1 MKTNILASVLTVALF
16 AGCPAADKKST
27 KAKAKKQDS
36 LSASR
41 NPAADVS
48 FQSFVGLLR
57 TAAAKRD
64 METLAAMMV
73 PDFGYRW
80 DAAPEGETPFQYWD
94 ENKRWPELNALLS
107 AQWTEHE
114 DYMVV
119 PPQFATDEHFDGQ
132 RAGIS
137 MVNGA
142 WRFVYFVP
150 APAKQ

>member
-1 MKTNILASVLTVALF
+1 MKSHILASVLAVALF
-16 AGCPAADKKST
+16 AGCPATDKKS
-27 KAKAKKQDS
+27 AKAMGKKQEGMLPGRS
-36 LSASR
+36 LAS
-41 NPAADVS
+41 DVS

-64 METLAAMMV
+64 METLASMMT

-94 ENKRWPELNALLS
+94 ENQLWPELNALLS
-107 AQWTEHE
+107 AQWTESE
-114 DYMVV
+114 GYMVV
-119 PPQFATDEHFDGQ
+119 PPQFASDENFDGY

-150 APAKQ
+150 TPPKQ